1 MAVNIL
7 IVDDDPDIVELMRFY
22 LQREGFAVV
31 AAADGVQALELAED
45 KKADLAIIDIMMP
58 KMDGWALCEQL
69 KTEYP
74 DMPVIMVT
82 AKGETGHKLK
92 GFHLGADDY
101 LVKPFEP
108 LELAARVK
116 SLLRRYRIQSQM
128 KVQIG
133 NVMLDKHRYAA
144 IVGGEDELDSPPIA
158 LPLREFDLLFK
169 LASHPGQ
176 IFTRND
182 LIEQVWG
189 ADFEGDD
196 RTVDVHIK
204 RIRDRFVEL
213 DCRFVIETKRGLG
226 YKLEVAE

>member
-22 LQREGFAVV
+22 LQREGFSVIT
-31 AAADGVQALELAED
+31 AADGIQALESAEEW
-45 KKADLAIIDIMMP
+45 KADLAIIDIMMP
-58 KMDGWALCEQL
+58 RMDGWALCEQL
-69 KTEYP
+69 KAEYP

-101 LVKPFEP
+101 LAKPFEP

-144 IVGGEDELDSPPIA
+144 VVGGGGELDPPPIA

-189 ADFEGDD
+189 TDFEGDD

-204 RIRDRFVEL
+204 RIRDRFADL

>member
-1 MAVNIL
+1 MTANVL
-7 IVDDDPDIVELMRFY
+7 IVDDDPDILELIRFY
-22 LQREGFAVV
+22 LQREGLAVI
-31 AAADGVQALELAED
+31 AAADGLEAI
-45 KKADLAIIDIMMP
+45 KATEAGKVDMAVIDIMMP
-58 KMDGWALCEQL
+58 RMDGWALCRQL
-69 KTEYP
+69 KADFP
-74 DMPVIMVT
+74 NMPVMMVT

-101 LVKPFEP
+101 LSKPFEP
-108 LELAARVK
+108 LELAARVN

-128 KVQIG
+128 KIQIG
-133 NVMLDKHRYAA
+133 NVLLDKHRYTA
-144 IVGGEDELDSPPIA
+144 IVEGEANPLS

-196 RTVDVHIK
+196 RTVDVHVK

-213 DCRFVIETKRGLG
+213 NCQFVIETKRGLG
-226 YKLEVAE
+226 YKLEVTE

>member
-1 MAVNIL
+1 MAANIL
-7 IVDDDPDIVELMRFY
+7 IVDDDPDIMELMRFY
-22 LQREGFAVV
+22 LQREGLAVV
-31 AAADGVQALELAED
+31 GAADGIEALEAAKEGKANLAV
-45 KKADLAIIDIMMP
+45 IDIMMP
-58 KMDGWALCEQL
+58 RLDGWELCQRL
-69 KTEYP
+69 KADYP
-74 DMPVIMVT
+74 DMPIIMVT

-92 GFHLGADDY
+92 GFRLGADDY

-116 SLLRRYRIQSQM
+116 SLLRRYRIQTQM
-128 KVQIG
+128 KVQVG
-133 NVMLDKHRYAA
+133 NVLLDKHRYVAV
-144 IVGGEDELDSPPIA
+144 IDGETETGALP

-182 LIEQVWG
+182 LIDQVWG

-204 RIRDRFVEL
+204 RIRDRFAEQ

-226 YKLEVAE
+226 YKLEVTE

>member
-31 AAADGVQALELAED
+31 AAADGVQALELAEE

>member
-1 MAVNIL
+1 MAANIL

-22 LQREGFAVV
+22 LQREGMNVEAAVDGCEAIE
-31 AAADGVQALELAED
+31 AASERLP
-45 KKADLAIIDIMMP
+45 DLTIVDIMMP
-58 KMDGWALCEQL
+58 EMDGWTLCQRF
-69 KTEYP
+69 KADYP
-74 DMPVIMVT
+74 DMPVMMVT

-133 NVMLDKHRYAA
+133 RLLLDKHRYVAVLGQEGQA
-144 IVGGEDELDSPPIA
+144 LP

-169 LASHPGQ
+169 LASYPGQ

-196 RTVDVHIK
+196 RTVDVHVK
-204 RIRDRFVEL
+204 RIRDRFAGL
-213 DCRFVIETKRGLG
+213 DCGFVIETKRGLG

>member
-22 LQREGFAVV
+22 LQREGYSVV
-31 AAADGVQALELAED
+31 AAADGVQALELAEE

>member
-1 MAVNIL
+1 MAANVL

-22 LQREGFAVV
+22 LQREGLAVV
-31 AAADGVQALELAED
+31 SAGDGLAALEAAEQGR
-45 KKADLAIIDIMMP
+45 ADLAVIDIMMP
-58 KMDGWALCEQL
+58 RMDGWALCQRL
-69 KTEYP
+69 KAEHP
-74 DMPVIMVT
+74 DMPVLMVT

-133 NVMLDKHRYAA
+133 SVLLDKHRYVA
-144 IVGGEDELDSPPIA
+144 VVEGEGEAPSPPIS

-204 RIRDRFVEL
+204 RIRDRFAEL
-213 DCRFVIETKRGLG
+213 DCRFAIETKRGLG
-226 YKLEVAE
+226 YKLEVTE

>member
-1 MAVNIL
+1 MAANVL

-22 LQREGFAVV
+22 LQREGLAVI
-31 AAADGVQALELAED
+31 AAADGLEAIEMAGER
-45 KKADLAIIDIMMP
+45 KADLAVIDIMMP
-58 KMDGWALCEQL
+58 RIDGWELCQKL
-69 KTEYP
+69 KAEYP

-82 AKGETGHKLK
+82 AKGETAHKLK
-92 GFHLGADDY
+92 GFRLGADDY
-101 LVKPFEP
+101 LAKPFEP

-128 KVQIG
+128 KIQIG
-133 NVMLDKHRYAA
+133 NVLLDKHRY
-144 IVGGEDELDSPPIA
+144 VVVVDGEVNPLP

-169 LASHPGQ
+169 LASHPGH

-204 RIRDRFVEL
+204 RIRDRFTEL
-213 DCRFVIETKRGLG
+213 DCRFAIETKRGLG
-226 YKLEVAE
+226 YKLEVTE